1 MKGKTPI
8 QEQGHLFGL
17 QLSEMLNPKH
27 ELYILADC
35 ISWKSIENEFSS
47 LYSNTGQPAKTIRLM
62 SGLLL
67 LKQMFNLSDEVVVGQ
82 WIQNPYYQYFC
93 GESSFRWKMPCDP
106 SDLVHFR
113 KRIGEQGAEKI
124 FSLSVKMHGLDV
136 EKAKDAL
143 IDTTAQEKN
152 ITFPTDSKHHRKII
166 DKCNQIAKQEG
177 IELRQTYTR
186 TVKNL
191 LIKLRFSRHPKKQKQ
206 AKSAMRHL
214 KIIAGRQIRDL
225 KRNLSEEAFLRY
237 QQRIEIYEKV
247 LLQTRTSKNK
257 IYSLHE
263 PEVSCIA
270 KGKSHKEYEFGSKVA
285 FALIPRK
292 NIIVGVVNFKGNPND
307 STTLQETLQAAQ
319 RQSNKVFEN
328 AIADRGYRGNKLIG
342 DTKIIIPGQQKPKSE
357 YQKQKIKKKCRSR
370 AAIEPVIGHLKSDC
384 RMVRN
389 YLKGSFGDS
398 FNAIMAATAWNLRKY
413 IQKIKAG
420 FIFHLKFL
428 QNIFSFKQ
436 IILFFLNSFSLKF
449 SS

>member
-1 MKGKTPI
+1 
-8 QEQGHLFGL
+8 
-17 QLSEMLNPKH
+17 
-27 ELYILADC
+27 
-35 ISWKSIENEFSS
+35 
-47 LYSNTGQPAKTIRLM
+47 
-62 SGLLL
+62 
-67 LKQMFNLSDEVVVGQ
+67 
-82 WIQNPYYQYFC
+82 
-93 GESSFRWKMPCDP
+93 
-106 SDLVHFR
+106 
-113 KRIGEQGAEKI
+113 
-124 FSLSVKMHGLDV
+124 
-136 EKAKDAL
+136 
-143 IDTTAQEKN
+143 
-152 ITFPTDSKHHRKII
+152 
-166 DKCNQIAKQEG
+166 
-177 IELRQTYTR
+177 
-186 TVKNL
+186 
-191 LIKLRFSRHPKKQKQ
+191 
-206 AKSAMRHL
+206 MRHL

-413 IQKIKAG
+413 IQKIKASE
-420 FIFHLKFL
+420 ILTDFL
-428 QNIFSFKQ
+428 
-436 IILFFLNSFSLKF
+436 
-449 SS
+449 